1 MLPLCYA
8 APRVLIL
15 RISWLTILQRIGYR
29 FPKKVLIIQA
39 RSLSDADEAV
49 TLQKTNQILN
59 DIRKLGQL
67 NLQPKN
73 KSPMGIRVN
82 SEKLFVNI
90 KFAFWLLFK

>member
-1 MLPLCYA
+1 M
-8 APRVLIL
+8 
-15 RISWLTILQRIGYR
+15 
-29 FPKKVLIIQA
+29 LIIQA

-90 KFAFWLLFK
+90 KFAFWLLFKSAA